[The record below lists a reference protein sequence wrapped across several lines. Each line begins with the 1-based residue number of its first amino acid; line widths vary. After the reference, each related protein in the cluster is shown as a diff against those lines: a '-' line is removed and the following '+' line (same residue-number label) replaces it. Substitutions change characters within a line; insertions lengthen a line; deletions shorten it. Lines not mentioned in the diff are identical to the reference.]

1 MENHLLQE
9 EKRRRSHQ
17 KDLLLPADDLRLRV
31 AALVGLLAALVSV
44 RPLVDLDRP
53 MGYLAVEADAHGPL
67 DSRASVAQLQPW
79 LERPADSLRGTAVA
93 LEAQPDRPSKAKMPW
108 ARLDVL
114 PIVLAGQGSGRK
126 APSAES
132 EECDVR
138 PTWGLREGV
147 LLPPGLYGNRLPPS
161 YRICAH
167 SATTS
172 S

>member
-31 AALVGLLAALVSV
+31 AALVGPLAALVSV
-44 RPLVDLDRP
+44 SPLVDLDKP
-53 MGYLAVEADAHGPL
+53 MGYPAVEADAHGPL
-67 DSRASVAQLQPW
+67 DSRDSVAQLQPW
-79 LERPADSLRGTAVA
+79 LKRPADSLRGTAVA
-93 LEAQPDRPSKAKMPW
+93 LEARPDRPSKAMMPW
-108 ARLDVL
+108 AHPDVL

-147 LLPPGLYGNRLPPS
+147 LLPPGLYGNRPSPS